1 MHIYALVYS
10 ICFSLSDLLHSITDS
25 RFIHL
30 TTMNSSDRPRGVGWG
45 GRREAQE
52 GADVFIHRADS
63 CCCIAE
69 TNTTLSSNYILIKK
83 KKQTHIKRDHT
94 CGYQRW

>member
-45 GRREAQE
+45 GRREEQE
-52 GADVFIHRADS
+52 GGDI
-63 CCCIAE
+63 
-69 TNTTLSSNYILIKK
+69 YILIAGSCSCTAEKTHQYEAIILQFKK
-83 KKQTHIKRDHT
+83 MKK
-94 CGYQRW
+94 